1 MKRREFV
8 LAGGVSAASPIV
20 TWAQTP
26 QRVARIAFLTSAA
39 SDSRSAFKAFRN
51 RLGDLGWTE
60 GRSLDLKFY
69 LAGGAGRERLD
80 PMASQI
86 AASGIDLVLA
96 DGRVATQAMAAASR
110 VIPIVSIMGLDP
122 TVLGLAE
129 SWARPGGNVTG
140 LTMFTD
146 LLNPKRLEVLREM
159 VPSVKRVGV
168 LYSSAGSASIHSVV
182 EAGAR
187 LGLDMRGVFVDSL
200 PDISRELSTKALA
213 DIDAI
218 VVSTDGFLDAI
229 PERVVAP
236 INAALKP
243 AVYPDRPYAE
253 AGGMASYGV
262 SLSDLFR
269 RAATYVDRILRGEK
283 PGMMPFERAE
293 RFELTLNMRTVRG
306 LGLTLPPAIYARAD
320 EVIE

>member
-51 RLGDLGWTE
+51 RLSDLGWTE
-60 GRSLDLKFY
+60 GRSLDLRFY

-80 PMASQI
+80 PMARQI
-86 AASGIDLVLA
+86 AASGVDVILA

-110 VIPIVSIMGLDP
+110 AIPIVSIMGLDP

-140 LTMFTD
+140 LTMFTAGT
-146 LLNPKRLEVLREM
+146 
-159 VPSVKRVGV
+159 RV
-168 LYSSAGSASIHSVV
+168 
-182 EAGAR
+182 
-187 LGLDMRGVFVDSL
+187 GLDMRGVFIDSL
-200 PDISRELSTKALA
+200 PVISRELSTESLS
-213 DIDAI
+213 DIDAV

-229 PERVVAP
+229 PERIVAL

-262 SLSDLFR
+262 SLADLFR
-269 RAATYVDRILRGEK
+269 RAAAFVDRVLRGEK
-283 PGMMPFERAE
+283 VGTIPFERAE
-293 RFELTLNMRTVRG
+293 RFELIVNMRTVRD
-306 LGLTLPPAIYARAD
+306 LGLTLPPAIYARVD